1 MDFTAYGANAFT
13 GLERL
18 DITGGGNNTAKLGLN
33 QMLNMPDVGEGK
45 LIVLGNAGDA
55 VQLAGGSGSWSNMG
69 TQSWQGLDYS
79 VYAHSGA
86 LGREL
91 FVQQG
96 LGVLVL

>member
-1 MDFTAYGANAFT
+1 M
-13 GLERL
+13 R
-18 DITGGGNNTAKLGLN
+18 AKV
-33 QMLNMPDVGEGK
+33 PDAGENK

-55 VQLAGGSGSWSNMG
+55 VQLAGGEGGSGSWSSQG

-96 LGVLVL
+96 LGVVMM